1 MKRFW
6 FLYSHILLI
15 DMIKLE
21 AKLVKEAH
29 VLFHPLRFRIVE
41 LLAEKPRHINEISR
55 ALKNEKR
62 RLVTYHL
69 HILEE
74 HGLVDSKYEISD
86 QPKLRGKALRIYQLT
101 GKVDEI
107 FSALKK

>member
-1 MKRFW
+1 
-6 FLYSHILLI
+6 
-15 DMIKLE
+15 MIKLE
-21 AKLVKEAH
+21 AELVKEAH

-41 LLAEKPRHINEISR
+41 LLAERPTHINEISR

-74 HGLVDSKYEISD
+74 HGLVDSRYEISE
-86 QPKLRGKALRIYQLT
+86 QPRLRGKAVRIYQLT
-101 GKVDEI
+101 GKVDKI
-107 FSALKK
+107 FSTLKK